1 MRPVKHVL
9 VIVDPTSD
17 VQHCVQKG
25 ASVARAMGA
34 VLELFICD
42 YEAGAFP
49 SLGLPRQVVDEVWK
63 QRHAHAEEKLRMLAQ
78 PLRETGL
85 RVLTDCARRE
95 SLHAGVVD
103 KVQKYGVDLVVKD
116 THFHS
121 AISRA
126 LFTNADWHLIR
137 ECPVPLMLTKS
148 AQWSSPIRV
157 AAALDPGHTDDKPAS
172 LDHELLEAARNL
184 AAAMKGEALA
194 VHVFDPLL
202 VMAGMAATGSG
213 IGAVPVVDVELIK
226 SLREFHDREFRAVL
240 ARHADFAGP
249 ADLIDGAPLTELPA
263 YAERRKIDM
272 LVMGA
277 VSRSAIRRFLVGS
290 TAERLLDRLPCDI
303 LIVKPDLH
311 PTVA

>member
-1 MRPVKHVL
+1 
-9 VIVDPTSD
+9 
-17 VQHCVQKG
+17 
-25 ASVARAMGA
+25 
-34 VLELFICD
+34 
-42 YEAGAFP
+42 
-49 SLGLPRQVVDEVWK
+49 
-63 QRHAHAEEKLRMLAQ
+63 
-78 PLRETGL
+78 
-85 RVLTDCARRE
+85 
-95 SLHAGVVD
+95 
-103 KVQKYGVDLVVKD
+103 VQKYGVDLVVKD
-116 THFHS
+116 THFHG
-121 AISRA
+121 AISRT

-148 AQWSSPIRV
+148 AQWNSPIRV

-172 LDHELLEAARNL
+172 LDHELLETARNL
-184 AAAMKGEALA
+184 AGAMKGEALA

-263 YAERRKIDM
+263 YAERRKIDV

-303 LIVKPDLH
+303 MIVKPDQH
-311 PTVA
+311 PTGA